1 MTRLSRDFYLGDTV
15 EIARNLLGCCLVRV
29 LDGETLIARITET
42 EAYIGRTDKACHAYG
57 YRRTPRTEVMFGEAG
72 HAYIYFTYGMHHCLN
87 FVTEPQGE
95 PSAVLI
101 RGLSALQGADTM
113 SRLRFGKP
121 VSEQSS
127 YQRKNFLNG
136 PGKVC
141 QALALT
147 REQNGLD
154 LLGEELF
161 VIPSSQV
168 PGLPECPPVSRI
180 RCGKRIG
187 IDYAEEAV
195 DFPWR
200 FWIDEQE

>member
-1 MTRLSRDFYLGDTV
+1 MARLSRDFYLGDTV
-15 EIARNLLGCCLVRV
+15 KIAQALLGRCLARR
-29 LDGETLIARITET
+29 LEGELLLCRIVET
-42 EAYIGRTDKACHAYG
+42 EAYVGRMDKACHAYG
-57 YRRTPRTEVMFGEAG
+57 YRRTPRTEVMFGEGG

-87 FVTEPQGE
+87 FVTEPEGE

-101 RGLSALQGADTM
+101 RGLQPLQGAETM
-113 SRLRFGKP
+113 ARLRFGRP
-121 VSEQSS
+121 LAELTS

-141 QALALT
+141 KALSLT

-154 LLGEELF
+154 LLGDTLF
-161 VIPSSQV
+161 VVDSPADLGLSSPAAAPAV
-168 PGLPECPPVSRI
+168 I
-180 RCGKRIG
+180 HAGKRVG

-200 FWIDEQE
+200 FWID